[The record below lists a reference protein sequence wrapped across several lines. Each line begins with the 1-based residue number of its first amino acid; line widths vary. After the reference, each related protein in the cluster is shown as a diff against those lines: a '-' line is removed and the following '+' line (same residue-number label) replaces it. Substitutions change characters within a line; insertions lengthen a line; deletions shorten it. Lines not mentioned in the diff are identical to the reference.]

1 MKWEPS
7 KIHTKLLILA
17 LKRTTIIMLT
27 FKNILYVYS
36 DAANNTMALT
46 EAVLFAKENHADLT
60 VLFTL
65 TEDSLSS
72 NLGFSKREIVNGLD
86 ALDLQ
91 RDKILRQ
98 FSNFSSIQQDSI
110 SNDSFI
116 DVIKKV
122 NKHKFDLLIKPSKNE
137 GLMGKI
143 FGSNDMEYLRQCP
156 CPVWLINPES
166 EENKQNPSVIA
177 AVDVDEKYPDAE
189 RDTREQLNLAVVSA
203 AVTLAM
209 AKGCSLKLVSIWPA
223 PSESR
228 LRHSAYIKESLDDV
242 NAYVKKLADTHK
254 QNLDAFMTSILN
266 NLGKEVIQYISPES
280 ISIKGNP
287 REILPKYANQINAEL
302 VVMGT
307 VARVGVSGLIIGN
320 TAENILYRLNQS
332 VLAIK
337 PEGFKTLV
345 V

>member
-1 MKWEPS
+1 MLFFSIQKE
-7 KIHTKLLILA
+7 
-17 LKRTTIIMLT
+17 TIIMLT

-36 DAANNTMALT
+36 DDADNTTALT
-46 EAVLFAKENHADLT
+46 KAVLFAKENHANLT

-72 NLGFSKREIVNGLD
+72 SLGFSKKEIVNGLD

-98 FSNFSSIQQDSI
+98 FSNFSLIQQDSI
-110 SNDSFI
+110 PNDSFI
-116 DVIKKV
+116 AVIKKV
-122 NKHKFDLLIKPSKNE
+122 NQHKFDLLIKPSRNE
-137 GLMGKI
+137 GLIGKV
-143 FGSNDMEYLRQCP
+143 FGCNDMEYLRQCP

-166 EENKQNPSVIA
+166 HENTQNPSVIA
-177 AVDVDEKYPDAE
+177 AVDVDRNYPEAE

-209 AKGCSLKLVSIWPA
+209 AKGCSLKIVSIWPV

-228 LRHSAYIKESLDDV
+228 LRHSAYIKQSSDDV
-242 NAYVKKLADTHK
+242 NAYVKELGDTHK
-254 QNLDAFMTSILN
+254 QNLDAFMTSILK
-266 NLGKEVIQYISPES
+266 NLGKEVIEYISPES
-280 ISIKGNP
+280 IAIKGNP
-287 REILPKYANQINAEL
+287 REMLPTYANQVNAEL

-307 VARVGVSGLIIGN
+307 IARVGISGLIIGN

-345 V
+345 A